1 MPAEL
6 SKLQVLLKHLDEGRE
21 QGVLHSFL
29 ITLEAGAGVEPRAGA
44 GAEAGEGAGVEPR
57 AGAGPGAGEGA
68 GAGAGA
74 VTRKLLTPPPSEGQS
89 VV

>member
-6 SKLQVLLKHLDEGRE
+6 SQLQVLLKHLDEGRE

-29 ITLEAGAGVEPRAGA
+29 ITLEAGAGLEARAGA
-44 GAEAGEGAGVEPR
+44 GA
-57 AGAGPGAGEGA
+57 GAGEGA
-68 GAGAGA
+68 GAGAGAEARTGA